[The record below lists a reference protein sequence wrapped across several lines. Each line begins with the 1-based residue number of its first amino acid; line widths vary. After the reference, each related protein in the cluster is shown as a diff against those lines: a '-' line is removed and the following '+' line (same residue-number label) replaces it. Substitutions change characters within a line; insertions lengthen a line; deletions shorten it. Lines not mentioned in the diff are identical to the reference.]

1 MFLSGLSTTVHKWGG
16 EVSTVKDIGLPSR
29 RRAKRSVAGS
39 NPALSAITTTTG
51 DFGIKSEA
59 VRETMGHSFRTR
71 IEWCERLRKMAVTR
85 EEEEGWQAE
94 EAGLLD
100 AFLGIDR
107 TELTTNCHPHRLNRY
122 QLGLRDG
129 RTVMRMSL

>member
-1 MFLSGLSTTVHKWGG
+1 M
-16 EVSTVKDIGLPSR
+16 STVKDISLPSR

-39 NPALSAITTTTG
+39 NPALSAITTG

-129 RTVMRMSL
+129 RTVMRMSW

>member
-1 MFLSGLSTTVHKWGG
+1 
-16 EVSTVKDIGLPSR
+16 
-29 RRAKRSVAGS
+29 
-39 NPALSAITTTTG
+39 
-51 DFGIKSEA
+51 
-59 VRETMGHSFRTR
+59 MGHSFRTR

>member
-1 MFLSGLSTTVHKWGG
+1 LFLSGLRPTVHKWGG
-16 EVSTVKDIGLPSR
+16 EVSTVKDISLPSR
-29 RRAKRSVAGS
+29 RRAKRSVAGA
-39 NPALSAITTTTG
+39 NPALSAITTG

-85 EEEEGWQAE
+85 EEEEGWRAE